1 MRPNWIGG
9 GFLRLT
15 RRSARLRPVLWRWWY
30 NQLASRDRAG
40 QLLFMNFGYAEENE
54 SLALKLEPQD
64 EPFRYPI
71 QLYAHV
77 VSAIDVR
84 GKDVLEVGC
93 GRGGGG
99 SFLVRY
105 REPRFFTGV
114 DLSESAMEWCRQHLP
129 FPNARWLQ
137 GRADAL
143 PVPDA
148 SVDVVVNVEA
158 SHCYPSMVG
167 SLSEVTRALRPG
179 GYFAFCDMRRTE
191 GVATLDRSF
200 DESGLKRLEHRVIT
214 PQVLRALD
222 RVSPERELR
231 IASRVPRLLRP
242 AFRGFVAVKDTPLYN
257 MLATGKMTYLSYLL
271 QKPE

>member
-9 GFLRLT
+9 GFVRLT
-15 RRSARLRPVLWRWWY
+15 LLSARLRPMLWGWWY
-30 NQLASRDRAG
+30 NRLASRDEAG
-40 QLLFMNFGYAEENE
+40 QLLFMNFGYAEENG

-77 VSAIDVR
+77 VSAVDLR

-114 DLSESAMEWCRQHLP
+114 DLSESAMEWCRQHMP

-167 SLSEVTRALRPG
+167 ALSEVTRVLRPG
-179 GYFAFCDMRRTE
+179 GYFAFCDMRISE

-222 RVSPERELR
+222 HMTPERELR
-231 IASRVPRLLRP
+231 IASRVPRLFRTT
-242 AFRGFVAVKDTPLYN
+242 FRGFVAAKGTPLYN